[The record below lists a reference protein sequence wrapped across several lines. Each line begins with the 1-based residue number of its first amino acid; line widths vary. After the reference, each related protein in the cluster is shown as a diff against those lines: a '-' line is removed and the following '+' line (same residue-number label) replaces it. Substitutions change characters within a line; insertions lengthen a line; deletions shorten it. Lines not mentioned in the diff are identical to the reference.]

1 MKALLGLTG
10 VFCLFLGAALVWT
23 YGPSVWRDSMV
34 DVSTLEDATNYE
46 LGDGGCS
53 SYAAV
58 FIFCDMSFSHQKT
71 AEVVEMTYLLSGGMD
86 STSVY
91 AMQTPD
97 DSWITS
103 SLGMKYILNRMLS
116 IIGLCVLLFGGG
128 LMLLLKAGKKRS
140 HV

>member
-1 MKALLGLTG
+1 MIITASARVSSDKALERET
-10 VFCLFLGAALVWT
+10 
-23 YGPSVWRDSMV
+23 D
-34 DVSTLEDATNYE
+34 YE
-46 LGDGGCS
+46 LGKDVGCS

-58 FIFCDMSFSHQKT
+58 FILCDISFSHRET

-91 AMQTPD
+91 VLHPPD

-103 SLGMKYILNRMLS
+103 GFGMKYILNRTLS
-116 IIGLCVLLFGGG
+116 IIGLCGLFFGGG

-140 HV
+140 PN